1 MIELSGICFLLFVF
15 VILLCCFIRYLYLK
29 SKLLEETKKQIPVI
43 HNQIT
48 MSRANFT
55 QFIKNEEDTGNKIID
70 VLRIRARE
78 SRRFSQLFLIGFLM
92 FLVIMFYFVLQ
103 NKLSI

>member
-29 SKLLEETKKQIPVI
+29 SKLLEETKKQIPEI
-43 HNQIT
+43 HDMIT
-48 MSRANFT
+48 VSRVEFSK
-55 QFIKNEEDTGNKIID
+55 FIKNDKDTGIKTID
-70 VLRIRARE
+70 VLRIRACE

-92 FLVIMFYFVLQ
+92 FLVIILYFIL
-103 NKLSI
+103 